1 MSFYYSPST
10 GGFYRDDTH
19 SAIPKD
25 AVPVTDAEHAAL
37 FAKPGTIAP
46 GEGGRPV
53 FTPAPAIDSKE
64 QEARL
69 RLAALDSFI
78 PRGLEDAWAASGF
91 DTKTL
96 PKVQRDR
103 LAEKA
108 ALRKRLAGGTA

>member
-19 SAIPKD
+19 VVPKD
-25 AVPVTDAEHAAL
+25 AVPVTDKEHAAL

-46 GEGGRPV
+46 GAGGRPIL
-53 FTPAPAIDSKE
+53 TPSPAINPQE

-91 DTKTL
+91 DAKTL
-96 PKVQRDR
+96 PKVQQER

-108 ALRKRLAGGTA
+108 TLRKRLAGGQP